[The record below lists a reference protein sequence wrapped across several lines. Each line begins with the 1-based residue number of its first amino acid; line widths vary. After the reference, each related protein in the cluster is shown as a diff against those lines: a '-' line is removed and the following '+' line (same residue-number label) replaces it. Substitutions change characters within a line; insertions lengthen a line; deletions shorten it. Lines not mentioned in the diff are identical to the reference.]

1 MARSPSPQSTVV
13 SIAERA
19 EEPVPTDTFL
29 WRFTQIAIIGTF
41 LIAVCVL
48 LEFAASVLIP
58 IMSAIVIGTMF
69 GPIERRFAERRIPSW
84 VLATAVVLGMF
95 ILLQISAVVLSSA
108 VIDWVK
114 HASDFSA
121 SLQNKLRVF
130 DGGMN
135 ALRDLQKALGA
146 KDSGLDLSV
155 TPIIQMTAAFLTPGL
170 AELLIFFS
178 TLFFYLLGREEM
190 RRHLVLVFSSRESRL
205 RTLRIINDVEENLSR
220 YFATVTAINVVVGLA
235 TFVGTWALGFAN
247 PLLFGALAFACN
259 YIPYIGPAFVVAVLF
274 TVGLVTLPT
283 LTASLWAPALYVGM
297 TTLEGNLITPKIVGR
312 RLTLNPF
319 AILLGLT
326 FWAFLWGPI
335 GAFLS
340 VPFLI
345 TGLAIRDRVMPDE
358 TPELPA

>member
-1 MARSPSPQSTVV
+1 LARSLSPQGTVV
-13 SIAERA
+13 SMAERT
-19 EEPVPTDTFL
+19 EEPAPTDTFL

-41 LIAVCVL
+41 LIALCVSL
-48 LEFAASVLIP
+48 YFGSEILVP
-58 IMSAIVIGTMF
+58 IMSAVVIGTMF
-69 GPIERRFAERRIPSW
+69 GPIERRFSERRIPSW
-84 VLATAVVLGMF
+84 VLATAVVLGIF
-95 ILLQISAVVLSSA
+95 ILLQLSAIVLSSA
-108 VIDWVK
+108 VIDWVR

-121 SLQNKLRVF
+121 TLQNKLRVL
-130 DGGMN
+130 DGGIN
-135 ALRDLQKALGA
+135 ALRDLQKTLGS
-146 KDSGLDLSV
+146 KESGLDLSV
-155 TPIIQMTAAFLTPGL
+155 TPVIQMTAAFLTPTL

-178 TLFFYLLGREEM
+178 TLFFYLLGREGM

-205 RTLRIINDVEENLSR
+205 RTLRIINDVEENLAR
-220 YFATVTAINVVVGLA
+220 YFATVTVINAVVGLL
-235 TFVGTWALGFAN
+235 TFSGTWALGFAN

-283 LTASLWAPALYVGM
+283 LTASLWAPALYLGM

-345 TGLAIRDRVMPDE
+345 AGLAIRDRIIPDE
-358 TPELPA
+358 NPELPA

>member
-1 MARSPSPQSTVV
+1 
-13 SIAERA
+13 
-19 EEPVPTDTFL
+19 
-29 WRFTQIAIIGTF
+29 
-41 LIAVCVL
+41 
-48 LEFAASVLIP
+48 
-58 IMSAIVIGTMF
+58 
-69 GPIERRFAERRIPSW
+69 
-84 VLATAVVLGMF
+84 
-95 ILLQISAVVLSSA
+95 
-108 VIDWVK
+108 
-114 HASDFSA
+114 
-121 SLQNKLRVF
+121 
-130 DGGMN
+130 
-135 ALRDLQKALGA
+135 
-146 KDSGLDLSV
+146 
-155 TPIIQMTAAFLTPGL
+155 
-170 AELLIFFS
+170 
-178 TLFFYLLGREEM
+178 
-190 RRHLVLVFSSRESRL
+190 VLVFSSRESRL